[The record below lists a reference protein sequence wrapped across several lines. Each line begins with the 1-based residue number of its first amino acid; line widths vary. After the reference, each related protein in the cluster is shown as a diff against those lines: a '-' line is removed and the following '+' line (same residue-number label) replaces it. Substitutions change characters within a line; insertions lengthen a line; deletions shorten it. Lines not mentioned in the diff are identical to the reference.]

1 MVLVFSY
8 QSILSG
14 QKGRRN
20 PEMARLREECDE
32 SPAVPRTA
40 TDNADCSE
48 RGLLEGVMRR
58 ALVSVN
64 LAFLDLAAEL
74 AEEGRL
80 KQIPGLPPRALNSLI
95 GLEAAANLCERL
107 PFALFDLRFADG
119 AFWAAE
125 IIAAGGM
132 QDRLALPAA
141 DDRIVAFTRAVI
153 MVAWHLA
160 QTRASCARLV
170 FGASPATVAA
180 IATMP
185 VASVDRVARR
195 VCLALS
201 ARFGSRTRF
210 WLQFEGCAVQPNE
223 RSVAMLRQL
232 GLQIQGA
239 DSARGQALQRR
250 FRECRS

>member
-1 MVLVFSY
+1 M
-8 QSILSG
+8 Q
-14 QKGRRN
+14 
-20 PEMARLREECDE
+20 LREECDE
-32 SPAVPRTA
+32 WPAVPRACTA
-40 TDNADCSE
+40 ADNADWSG
-48 RGLLEGVMRR
+48 RGLLDGLTRR

-95 GLEAAANLCERL
+95 GLEAASKLCERL
-107 PFALFDLRFADG
+107 PFALFDLRFADS

-125 IIAAGGM
+125 TVAAGSV
-132 QDRLALPAA
+132 QDAFALPAA
-141 DDRIVAFTRAVI
+141 DDRIVEFTRAAI

-170 FGASPATVAA
+170 FGASPATIAA
-180 IATMP
+180 IAAIP
-185 VASVDRVARR
+185 VASVERVARR

-223 RSVAMLRQL
+223 RSVELLRQL

-239 DSARGQALQRR
+239 DMARGQALQRR

>member
-1 MVLVFSY
+1 
-8 QSILSG
+8 
-14 QKGRRN
+14 
-20 PEMARLREECDE
+20 MARLLEQCNEL
-32 SPAVPRTA
+32 PAVNRARTA
-40 TDNADCSE
+40 AGNADWTE
-48 RGLLEGVMRR
+48 RGLVDGATRR

-80 KQIPGLPPRALNSLI
+80 KLIPGLPPRAIDSLI
-95 GLEAAANLCERL
+95 SLEAGTRLCERL

-125 IIAAGGM
+125 IVAAGGGR
-132 QDRLALPAA
+132 DAFALPAA
-141 DDRIVAFTRAVI
+141 DERIVAFTRAAI

-160 QTRASCARLV
+160 QTRALCARLV

-180 IATMP
+180 IAAMP
-185 VASVDRVARR
+185 VASVERVARR

-210 WLQFEGCAVQPNE
+210 WLQFEGCAAQANE
-223 RSVAMLRQL
+223 RSIELLRQI

-250 FRECRS
+250 FR